1 MLLRWRARH
10 RSVIGVEHDSG
21 FDLTMKRVAIAA
33 GGLLIAVFALGLSA
47 RLAVAAEPEG
57 LASLREMAADDD
69 LLGRMIGQMI
79 MVGFHGESEHDPGVI
94 AVRDQLATGDIG
106 GVVLYPENIR
116 SPRQLRLLTA
126 YLANANSGLVPFIAV
141 DQEGGMVERLTRRK
155 GFIRFPP
162 ARTVGADPKLSAGDG
177 ALHLYERMAR
187 ELASVGINVNFGPV
201 LDLSVNAGNPVVVRR
216 KRSFG
221 KDPDRVAKLGGAF
234 IEAHREADV
243 VPVAKHFPG
252 HGSSWTDSH
261 KELPDISRGWREVE
275 LEPYVDLSRDGLL
288 DMVMIGHLYHPR
300 FSDGNRLPASLS
312 AKAVNA
318 LRAKGYIGFRGVV
331 VSDDLEMGA
340 VRFDFSLAER
350 VVMAVNAGIDIL
362 VFSNIKSND
371 PELGVKIHG
380 IITDAVRDGRIKR
393 MRIEEAYGRILRL
406 KRRLMLHDLEGKW

>member
-1 MLLRWRARH
+1 
-10 RSVIGVEHDSG
+10 
-21 FDLTMKRVAIAA
+21 MKPIAIAA
-33 GGLLIAVFALGLSA
+33 GALLVAALAFGLSA
-47 RLAVAAEPEG
+47 RHSVAAEPDG

-79 MVGFHGESEHDPGVI
+79 MVGFHGETERDPGVI
-94 AVRDQLATGDIG
+94 AVRDQLAKGEIG

-126 YLANANSGLVPFIAV
+126 YLANANSRLVPFIAV

-162 ARTVGADPKLSAGDG
+162 ARGVGSDPKLNTCDA

-221 KDPDRVAKLGGAF
+221 KDPDSVAKLGGAF
-234 IEAHREADV
+234 IEAHREANV

-261 KELPDISRGWREVE
+261 KVLPDISRGWREVE
-275 LEPYVDLSRDGLL
+275 LEPYVDLSRDGML

-300 FSDGNRLPASLS
+300 FSDGDRLPASLS
-312 AKAVNA
+312 AKAVHA

-340 VRFDFSLAER
+340 VRFDYPLEER
-350 VVMAVNAGIDIL
+350 VVMAVNAGIDLL
-362 VFSNIKSND
+362 VFSNVKSRN
-371 PELGVKIHG
+371 PELGVKIHA
-380 IITDAVRDGRIKR
+380 IIADAVRDGRIKR

-406 KRRLMLHDLEGKW
+406 KRRLMQHDLTGKW